1 MAAESFDSPTAKAY
15 GVKQIPTKFLIN
27 PDGIMMAVDPSFEQI
42 SKLLSDRIKM
52 AG

>member
-1 MAAESFDSPTAKAY
+1 MAAESFDSPFAKAY